1 MVLTEPGGMEIDL
14 HWALGMDG
22 LQPSDLL
29 VRAETV
35 TLFASRIR
43 VVNAGDGMILTARHA
58 IRENLAVDAMCRDL
72 FDIRLS
78 CDYLAS
84 RATLAP
90 TLERVRDSASLVPL
104 LALTGIL
111 HALDPGNS
119 AVKEA
124 VRLLAG
130 FASPERRKSASHLEK
145 LFFHQADYGP
155 IGKDLLYLSH
165 SIPARQILA
174 GAFSN
179 WREYRHFMRSME
191 EKLDGGEVPLG
202 RRLWRLT
209 LALKNSGPAHWRG
222 LRTLARLKYEKSSIL

>member
-1 MVLTEPGGMEIDL
+1 
-14 HWALGMDG
+14 
-22 LQPSDLL
+22 
-29 VRAETV
+29 
-35 TLFASRIR
+35 
-43 VVNAGDGMILTARHA
+43 
-58 IRENLAVDAMCRDL
+58 
-72 FDIRLS
+72 
-78 CDYLAS
+78 
-84 RATLAP
+84 
-90 TLERVRDSASLVPL
+90 
-104 LALTGIL
+104 
-111 HALDPGNS
+111 
-119 AVKEA
+119 
-124 VRLLAG
+124 
-130 FASPERRKSASHLEK
+130 LEK